1 MVRENEVAANEVV
14 AEEEKIKITL
24 EEEDFLNKF
33 ENTLN
38 YFFNYNYKL
47 E

>member
-1 MVRENEVAANEVV
+1 MVQ
-14 AEEEKIKITL
+14 AEEEANEEKEKITL
-24 EEEDFLNKF
+24 EEEDFFNKFGWQIKF

-38 YFFNYNYKL
+38 YIFNYKYKL